1 MAALFIAGNM
11 ALPQLFHLIPQGGIT
26 WLPIYFFTLIGAYKF
41 GWKVGLLTAVLSPV
55 INSLLFGMPLP
66 AVLPAILLKSVL
78 LAAAAGWAA
87 HRFNRISLPILLAVV
102 LFYQVAGT
110 LGEWAMVGSF
120 FVSTAIIRADTER
133 QRNIAGAYTQLPQH
147 VPRVGSRLSRNG
159 QNVGTMRRTGSYGRN
174 ETEGKKHHLFRQP
187 ALALSQRI
195 NGRIHSR
202 L

>member
-1 MAALFIAGNM
+1 METKTVKLYSLDYSNAKTYLMAALFIAGNM

-66 AVLPAILLKSVL
+66 AV
-78 LAAAAGWAA
+78 
-87 HRFNRISLPILLAVV
+87 V

-120 FVSTAIIRADTER
+120 FQAVQDFRIGLPGMAM
-133 QRNIAGAYTQLPQH
+133 QVAGGY
-147 VPRVGSRLSRNG
+147 
-159 QNVGTMRRTGSYGRN
+159 
-174 ETEGKKHHLFRQP
+174 
-187 ALALSQRI
+187 ALIKYSASL
-195 NGRIHSR
+195 
-202 L
+202 